1 MGTAACTSREF
12 WVTFLSKGSLEE
24 VLNDTGWQTSDSGI
38 LYLIEGWANSFYW
51 KKAWRKN
58 LGGEVGFL
66 KCLCFVIYTC
76 HIFLCIYQVLH
87 NKIKRLKIKRKRRHN
102 RKPKSFS
109 TGHSQMVFW
118 SALPGLLSGAA
129 SEGWGSTAQSWFL
142 WSNTAGDLSQLSEFQ
157 SGEGSSAPSSIA
169 FSSSLSMNFC
179 LISTAASY
187 SVGNHRPW
195 VYCWSNNLSNP
206 MKCLEQSFLSIAPS
220 YSKGLHFPLP
230 YPIIYPGKTPTP
242 FPTQAS
248 GRWGGNLSLNV
259 ITKPHLFCFLPPPSF
274 LNFTIPFQN
283 DLQLLSPRTGF
294 HLRSSHLSVLNP
306 TVVC

>member
-58 LGGEVGFL
+58 LGGEEGFL

-129 SEGWGSTAQSWFL
+129 SEGWGSTAQSCFFDPTQQGTWASSQSFNQERDLQHHLQLHFLLPSARISAWFQPQPPTQLAIIVLEYTVGPTIFQTQWNVLNKASYQLLPPTPRDFTSHYLIPSSTQEKHPLPFPHRPLGGGEGIFL
-142 WSNTAGDLSQLSEFQ
+142 WMWL
-157 SGEGSSAPSSIA
+157 PSLT
-169 FSSSLSMNFC
+169 FS
-179 LISTAASY
+179 ASY
-187 SVGNHRPW
+187 HLLPFWTLQFHFRMTCNYFH
-195 VYCWSNNLSNP
+195 
-206 MKCLEQSFLSIAPS
+206 Q
-220 YSKGLHFPLP
+220 GL
-230 YPIIYPGKTPTP
+230 
-242 FPTQAS
+242 AS
-248 GRWGGNLSLNV
+248 
-259 ITKPHLFCFLPPPSF
+259 T
-274 LNFTIPFQN
+274 
-283 DLQLLSPRTGF
+283 
-294 HLRSSHLSVLNP
+294 
-306 TVVC
+306 